1 MVIKLVNLELIY
13 SSEKTNGTG
22 KNWSPLITEHRLL
35 DKNWNE
41 AISFTDDWICHI
53 NKDIVI
59 SLLWENQKKII
70 SHETGYHS
78 QYDE

>member
-1 MVIKLVNLELIY
+1 MVIKLVTLEVIY
-13 SSEKTNGTG
+13 SDEKTNGTG
-22 KNWSPLITEHRLL
+22 KSWNPLITEHRLM

-53 NKDIVI
+53 NKDVLIR
-59 SLLWENQKKII
+59 LLASQKKII
-70 SHETGYHS
+70 SHETGCHS

>member
-1 MVIKLVNLELIY
+1 MVIKLVTLEVIY
-13 SSEKTNGTG
+13 SDEKTKGSG
-22 KNWSPLITEHRLL
+22 KTWSPLITEHRLL

-53 NKDIVI
+53 NKDVLIR
-59 SLLWENQKKII
+59 LLTSQKKII